1 VIVSLQSL
9 GRVMRVAPLAPTSA
23 AALLGNYEAELT
35 FRRIVREIFPVD
47 GDEILVTGRGR
58 EHREH
63 TRVWAFMQRVESTYF
78 PVYELDEYD
87 QVACGI
93 PFVRNGWSYERL
105 HELDMRPGEILL
117 FALCA
122 QPFAPGFD
130 SRISLLDACEA
141 HVPRALLHDIPEEG
155 LSPVQLHERLDDT
168 PYAAAAGF
176 ADWLWGET
184 GTVFLDF
191 DDDIEVVDADW
202 TRETVLE
209 LAEQWQRA
217 EATLNRIDELA
228 SWLETDPPKRFSR
241 LVDASLGRDAHLEYQ
256 RMRRLHAYEITE
268 AGIVPTNHTSD
279 SVALPLDATG

>member
-1 VIVSLQSL
+1 
-9 GRVMRVAPLAPTSA
+9 MRVAPLAPTSA

-35 FRRIVREIFPVD
+35 FRRIVREIFPDD

-105 HELDMRPGEILL
+105 HELDMRPGELLL

-130 SRISLLDACEA
+130 SRIPLLDACEA
-141 HVPRALLHDIPEEG
+141 LVSPTLLHDIPESG
-155 LSPVQLHERLDDT
+155 LTPAQLHEQLERLRAENARLWRQNQHLRTALDAHIARARS
-168 PYAAAAGF
+168 AALYGP
-176 ADWLWGET
+176 
-184 GTVFLDF
+184 
-191 DDDIEVVDADW
+191 
-202 TRETVLE
+202 LE
-209 LAEQWQRA
+209 LTAGTCVGPRRRRS
-217 EATLNRIDELA
+217 EAPGA
-228 SWLETDPPKRFSR
+228 
-241 LVDASLGRDAHLEYQ
+241 GRQE
-256 RMRRLHAYEITE
+256 
-268 AGIVPTNHTSD
+268 
-279 SVALPLDATG
+279 